1 MQQKQQQQN
10 EVYLL
15 RKNERV
21 TFPIVK
27 LSPIR
32 IEGRINRIR
41 VEVEGTD
48 KKMYLVDPADLL
60 LIDDK
65 GKVVF
70 TNALGK
76 DNLYNS

>member
-1 MQQKQQQQN
+1 M
-10 EVYLL
+10 
-15 RKNERV
+15 RKGERV

-32 IEGRINRIR
+32 IEGTINRIR
-41 VEVEGTD
+41 VEVIGSDT
-48 KKMYLVDPADLL
+48 KIYLVDPADLL
-60 LIDDK
+60 IIDTK

-70 TNALGK
+70 NNALGK

>member
-1 MQQKQQQQN
+1 MQKQNQQQN
-10 EVYLL
+10 EVYLM

-27 LSPIR
+27 FSPIR

-60 LIDDK
+60 LIDPK

-70 TNALGK
+70 NNALGK
-76 DNLYNS
+76 DNLYNP

>member
-1 MQQKQQQQN
+1 M
-10 EVYLL
+10 
-15 RKNERV
+15 RKGERV

-32 IEGRINRIR
+32 IEGTINRIR
-41 VEVEGTD
+41 VEVIGSD
-48 KKMYLVDPADLL
+48 KKTYLVDPADLL
-60 LIDDK
+60 IIDTK

-70 TNALGK
+70 NNALGK

>member
-1 MQQKQQQQN
+1 M
-10 EVYLL
+10 
-15 RKNERV
+15 
-21 TFPIVK
+21 
-27 LSPIR
+27 
-32 IEGRINRIR
+32 EGRINRIR

-60 LIDDK
+60 IIDDK

-70 TNALGK
+70 TNVLGK

>member
-1 MQQKQQQQN
+1 M
-10 EVYLL
+10 
-15 RKNERV
+15 RKGERV

-32 IEGRINRIR
+32 IEGTINRIR
-41 VEVEGTD
+41 VEVIGSD
-48 KKMYLVDPADLL
+48 KKTYLVDPADLL
-60 LIDDK
+60 LIDPK

>member
-10 EVYLL
+10 EIYLL
-15 RKNERV
+15 RKGERI

-32 IEGRINRIR
+32 IEGTINRIR
-41 VEVEGTD
+41 VEVIGSD
-48 KKMYLVDPADLL
+48 KKTYLVDPADLL
-60 LIDDK
+60 IIDPK

>member
-1 MQQKQQQQN
+1 M
-10 EVYLL
+10 
-15 RKNERV
+15 RKGERV

-32 IEGRINRIR
+32 IEGTINRIR
-41 VEVEGTD
+41 VEVEGSD
-48 KKMYLVDPADLL
+48 KKTYLVDPADLL
-60 LIDDK
+60 IIDPK

>member
-1 MQQKQQQQN
+1 M
-10 EVYLL
+10 
-15 RKNERV
+15 RKGERV

-32 IEGRINRIR
+32 IEGTINRIR
-41 VEVEGTD
+41 VEVIGSD
-48 KKMYLVDPADLL
+48 KKTYLVDPSDLL
-60 LIDDK
+60 IIDPK

-70 TNALGK
+70 NNALGK

>member
-1 MQQKQQQQN
+1 M
-10 EVYLL
+10 L

-27 LSPIR
+27 LNPIR
-32 IEGRINRIR
+32 MEGRINRIR

-48 KKMYLVDPADLL
+48 RKMYLVDPADLL
-60 LIDDK
+60 IIDEK

-70 TNALGK
+70 
-76 DNLYNS
+76 DNVIS

>member
-1 MQQKQQQQN
+1 MQQKQQQN

-32 IEGRINRIR
+32 IEGTINRIR
-41 VEVEGTD
+41 VEVIGSD
-48 KKMYLVDPADLL
+48 KKIYLVDPADLL
-60 LIDDK
+60 IIDPK

-70 TNALGK
+70 NNALGK

>member
-1 MQQKQQQQN
+1 MQQQQQQN
-10 EVYLL
+10 EIYLL

-32 IEGRINRIR
+32 IEGTINRIR
-41 VEVEGTD
+41 VEVIGSD
-48 KKMYLVDPADLL
+48 KKTYLVDPADLL
-60 LIDDK
+60 IIDPK

-70 TNALGK
+70 NNALGK

>member
-1 MQQKQQQQN
+1 MQKQEQQQN
-10 EVYLL
+10 EIYLL

-60 LIDDK
+60 IIDTK

>member
-1 MQQKQQQQN
+1 M
-10 EVYLL
+10 

-48 KKMYLVDPADLL
+48 KKMYLVDPEDLL
-60 LIDDK
+60 IIDPK

-70 TNALGK
+70 NNALGK
-76 DNLYNS
+76 DNFFNP

>member
-1 MQQKQQQQN
+1 MHKG
-10 EVYLL
+10 
-15 RKNERV
+15 ERV

-32 IEGRINRIR
+32 IEGTINRIR
-41 VEVEGTD
+41 VEVIGSD
-48 KKMYLVDPADLL
+48 KKTYLVDPADLL
-60 LIDDK
+60 IIDPK

>member
-1 MQQKQQQQN
+1 MQQKQQQN
-10 EVYLL
+10 EIYLL

-32 IEGRINRIR
+32 IEGTINRIR
-41 VEVEGTD
+41 VEVIGSD
-48 KKMYLVDPADLL
+48 KKTYLVDPTDLL
-60 LIDDK
+60 IIDPK

>member
-1 MQQKQQQQN
+1 M
-10 EVYLL
+10 

-32 IEGRINRIR
+32 IEGTINRIR
-41 VEVEGTD
+41 VEVIGSD
-48 KKMYLVDPADLL
+48 KKTYLVDPADLL
-60 LIDDK
+60 IIDPK

-70 TNALGK
+70 NNALGK

>member
-1 MQQKQQQQN
+1 MQQKQQQN
-10 EVYLL
+10 EIYLL

-32 IEGRINRIR
+32 IEGTINRIR
-41 VEVEGTD
+41 VEVIGSD
-48 KKMYLVDPADLL
+48 KKTYLVDPADLL
-60 LIDDK
+60 IIDPK

-70 TNALGK
+70 NNDLGK

>member
-1 MQQKQQQQN
+1 MQQKQQQN
-10 EVYLL
+10 EIYLL

-32 IEGRINRIR
+32 IEGTINRIR
-41 VEVEGTD
+41 VEVIGSD
-48 KKMYLVDPADLL
+48 KKTYLVDPADLL
-60 LIDDK
+60 IIDPK

-70 TNALGK
+70 NNALGK

>member
-1 MQQKQQQQN
+1 M
-10 EVYLL
+10 
-15 RKNERV
+15 RKGERV

-32 IEGRINRIR
+32 IEGTINRIR
-41 VEVEGTD
+41 VEVIGSD
-48 KKMYLVDPADLL
+48 KKIYLVDPADLL
-60 LIDDK
+60 IIDPK

-70 TNALGK
+70 NNALGK

>member
-1 MQQKQQQQN
+1 M
-10 EVYLL
+10 

-48 KKMYLVDPADLL
+48 KMYLVDPADLL
-60 LIDDK
+60 IIDSK

-70 TNALGK
+70 NNALGK

>member
-1 MQQKQQQQN
+1 MQKQEQQQN
-10 EVYLL
+10 EIYLL

-48 KKMYLVDPADLL
+48 KKKYLVDPADLL
-60 LIDDK
+60 IIDTK

>member
-1 MQQKQQQQN
+1 M
-10 EVYLL
+10 L
-15 RKNERV
+15 RKNEKV

-27 LSPIR
+27 LNPIR
-32 IEGRINRIR
+32 MEGRINRIR

-60 LIDDK
+60 IIDEK

-70 TNALGK
+70 
-76 DNLYNS
+76 DNVIS

>member
-10 EVYLL
+10 EVYLM

-32 IEGRINRIR
+32 IEGTINRIR
-41 VEVEGTD
+41 VEVIGSD
-48 KKMYLVDPADLL
+48 KKTYLVDPADLL
-60 LIDDK
+60 IIDPK

-70 TNALGK
+70 NNALGK

>member
-1 MQQKQQQQN
+1 M
-10 EVYLL
+10 
-15 RKNERV
+15 RKGERV

-32 IEGRINRIR
+32 IEGTINRIR
-41 VEVEGTD
+41 VEVIGSD
-48 KKMYLVDPADLL
+48 KKTYLVDPADLL
-60 LIDDK
+60 IIDTK

>member
-1 MQQKQQQQN
+1 MQQKQQQN

-21 TFPIVK
+21 TFPIVN

-60 LIDDK
+60 IIDPK

-70 TNALGK
+70 NNALGK
-76 DNLYNS
+76 DNFFNP

>member
-1 MQQKQQQQN
+1 MQQKQQQN

-27 LSPIR
+27 FSPIR

-60 LIDDK
+60 IIDLK

-70 TNALGK
+70 NNALGK
-76 DNLYNS
+76 DNLYNP